1 MALATAWRGVLLQI
15 ERRLPA
21 KLLPIW
27 NHPAGLKTIHF
38 WAPSFKWGLVI
49 AGIADIARP
58 PEKLSARQS
67 GALAA
72 TGCIWARYSMVI
84 IPKNWN
90 LFSVNLFVGLTGMM
104 QLTRIYFH
112 KQSLKKQAAEV
123 EGSEEQ
129 KSQPAT
135 EATPSQ

>member
-1 MALATAWRGVLLQI
+1 MAFATAWRGVLLKI

-38 WAPSFKWGLVI
+38 WAPAFKWGLVI
-49 AGIADIARP
+49 AAIADIARP

-67 GALAA
+67 GSLAV
-72 TGCIWARYSMVI
+72 TGFIWARYALVI

-90 LFSVNLFVGLTGMM
+90 LFGVNLFVGLTGTM
-104 QLTRIYFH
+104 QLTRIYLH
-112 KQSLKKQAAEV
+112 QQSLKNQAAEV
-123 EGSEEQ
+123 EATEEQ
-129 KSQPAT
+129 KSLPAT